1 MSPPPPQT
9 LPSWRRVVVIA
20 AFVAAV
26 AGVVALNR
34 RAAGSVTEARGIQ
47 LSEVAQQ
54 SGIDFVHQ
62 SSTLDPK
69 LAHIAAHVAALG
81 ACVSVTDVNN
91 DNWPDLYFTSSR
103 FGAANALYVNQGDG
117 SFRDIAA
124 AAGVGS
130 LNRPGEGVSM
140 GAVWGDYDNDGFE
153 DLFVYKWG
161 YPQLLRNLG
170 NGRFE
175 DVTAQSGEGG
185 GLRRWMNSNGAVWLD
200 FDRDGLLDLYITG
213 YFRSDVDFWNL
224 RTTRIMQH
232 SWEFASNG
240 GKNLLF
246 KNAGNGRFEDV
257 TDSMGVGSTRW
268 TLAAAA
274 ADFNDDGW
282 PDLYLAND
290 YGPEELFLN
299 REGRR
304 FELARAGLE
313 DDSKSGMSVALGD
326 VYNRGRLDVFVTNIS
341 VRGFL
346 FQGNNLRINFL
357 RELARFDE
365 IATGVVADAGWAWG
379 AQFGDLNNDGLLDLV
394 VTNGFISADSG
405 RDYWYAMSKIAG
417 AQGNIF
423 EDAKNW
429 PPIGTAS
436 LSGYERSRVL
446 LNRGREGFVDVAAE
460 AGVTDRLDGRSVA
473 LADLFNRGTLD
484 VVIANQKGRAL
495 LYRNSSPPDPLSL
508 RERGNGGNWVAFKLV
523 GTRSNRSAIGAEVT
537 VDFGG
542 ARQRQVVDGGM
553 GFCSQNDRRLHFG
566 LGDRALDHVTIQW
579 PSGTKQELNG
589 LAVDRLHVITE
600 PGATRQ

>member
-1 MSPPPPQT
+1 M
-9 LPSWRRVVVIA
+9 A

-26 AGVVALNR
+26 TLVVALNR
-34 RAAGSVTEARGIQ
+34 RAAGTVTGAGGSIR
-47 LSEVAQQ
+47 LSDVAHQ

-62 SSTLDPK
+62 AATLDPK
-69 LAHIAAHVAALG
+69 LAHIAPHIAALG

-91 DNWPDLYFTSSR
+91 DNWPDLYFTTSR
-103 FGAANALYVNQGDG
+103 FGAANGLYVNQRDG
-117 SFRDIAA
+117 TFRDVAA
-124 AAGVGS
+124 QAGVAA
-130 LNRPGEGVSM
+130 LNRSGEGVSM

-153 DLFVYKWG
+153 DLLVYRWG
-161 YPQLLRNLG
+161 YPALLHNLG

-175 DVTAQSGEGG
+175 DVTARS

-224 RTTRIMQH
+224 RTTRIMQQ

-246 KNAGNGRFEDV
+246 KNLGNGRFEDV

-299 REGRR
+299 RDGRR

-313 DDSKSGMSVALGD
+313 DDSKSGMAVALGD
-326 VYNRGRLDVFVTNIS
+326 VYNRGRHDVFVTNIS
-341 VRGFL
+341 ERGFL
-346 FQGNNLRINFL
+346 FQGNNLRLNFL
-357 RELARFDE
+357 PELGRFDE

-394 VTNGFISADSG
+394 VVNGFISADSG
-405 RDYWYAMSKIAG
+405 REYWYAMSKIAG

-423 EDAKNW
+423 EDANNW

-446 LNRGREGFVDVAAE
+446 LNQGQAGFVDVAEA

-473 LADLFNRGTLD
+473 MADLFNRGTLD
-484 VVIANQKGRAL
+484 VVIANEKGRAL
-495 LYRNSSPPDPLSL
+495 LYRASPPDPVSL
-508 RERGNGGNWVAFKLV
+508 RERGNGWVEFKLV

-537 VDFGG
+537 VEFGG
-542 ARQRQVVDGGM
+542 ARQRQVVDGGS

-566 LGDRALDHVTIQW
+566 LGDKTLGRVTIRW
-579 PSGTKQELNG
+579 PSGAEQVLER
-589 LAVDRLHVITE
+589 LAMDRLHVITE
-600 PGATRQ
+600 PR